1 MEHNIGIAFSGGG
14 MRGIAHIGIL
24 QALQEHGIHPDMV
37 SGTSAGSIIG
47 AMYAA
52 GKTPEEMLDFVKTTS
67 LFKVFKPGFPLNGL
81 SSLTYLVER
90 LQKYIEIDSF
100 EALEKT
106 FYVYTTNLN
115 SGEETRYQSGL
126 LFDKIMAS
134 CAIPMV
140 FKPVELNGNLHCDG
154 GLVNNLPAKDLAR
167 HAKMVIGAN
176 VVPIEDRTNRS
187 LDSMLGILSRMFE
200 IVPNVNARSQAKY
213 CDVIIEP
220 KGLGDY
226 HFFALDQADKIFKKG
241 YDAAIIQIPYI
252 LKVMEVKGIEVNSE
266 KLKLNSE
273 KLRALEHGRHG

>member
-100 EALEKT
+100 EALEKK
-106 FYVYTTNLN
+106 FYVSKKSKSQCY
-115 SGEETRYQSGL
+115 
-126 LFDKIMAS
+126 
-134 CAIPMV
+134 C
-140 FKPVELNGNLHCDG
+140 
-154 GLVNNLPAKDLAR
+154 
-167 HAKMVIGAN
+167 
-176 VVPIEDRTNRS
+176 
-187 LDSMLGILSRMFE
+187 
-200 IVPNVNARSQAKY
+200 NA
-213 CDVIIEP
+213 
-220 KGLGDY
+220 
-226 HFFALDQADKIFKKG
+226 
-241 YDAAIIQIPYI
+241 
-252 LKVMEVKGIEVNSE
+252 
-266 KLKLNSE
+266 
-273 KLRALEHGRHG
+273 